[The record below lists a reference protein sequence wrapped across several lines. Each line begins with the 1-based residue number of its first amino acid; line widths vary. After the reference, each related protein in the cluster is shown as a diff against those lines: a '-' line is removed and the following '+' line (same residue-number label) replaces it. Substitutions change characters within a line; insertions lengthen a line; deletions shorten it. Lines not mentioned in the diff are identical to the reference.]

1 MGRSRHHASH
11 DPTSRLR
18 CRRLQ
23 RPGADHRQQPRQHRA
38 VDPPSPQSTWTL
50 SIGDLLVAIGICVLY
65 LEILKAT
72 RTSAAA
78 VLDHALSI
86 IVFVICLLEF
96 LLIPQMGTASFFLIT
111 LMTFVDVI
119 AGFTVTISAARRD
132 VGLGGGLR

>member
-1 MGRSRHHASH
+1 MLRTIPLLAFVAVAYNVLALVTGSNPDASAL
-11 DPTSRLR
+11 SVRL
-18 CRRLQ
+18 
-23 RPGADHRQQPRQHRA
+23 
-38 VDPPSPQSTWTL
+38 PSQATWSL

-132 VGLGGGLR
+132 VGLGSGLR